1 MKTLVV
7 CIDGTWNAPGQI
19 DRDPTSGEVVE
30 THTNV
35 ARTWEMLTGA
45 KLVHERPYGSVAPLL
60 RQPGAALYLTGVGS
74 SRSRVVQY
82 LHGATGQGLAER
94 IRDAYRFLS
103 ERWRPGDR
111 IMGFGFSRGAFA
123 VRSLVGFIEAVG
135 LPRSNNLI
143 KEHELGR
150 LYTAYR
156 RGAGRTDT
164 GPRWTMDAPVQ
175 FLGLWDTVG
184 ALALGQWLSGYHRIS
199 PTNVAHVCHA
209 VALDEE
215 RRLFW
220 PELWQGQNRHGQVVE
235 EMLFAGAHTNV
246 GGGYI
251 DTRLSSIPLLWV
263 LSRARENGLAFDD
276 HAVDATVCETALD
289 SRRSSYIEFWNKCP
303 MLGQLVTRLGIDR
316 IRRPVHAGQRLH
328 PSVIEAIAKG
338 RYQPIALGIDQLRPM

>member
-7 CIDGTWNAPGQI
+7 CIDGTWNAPGQV
-19 DRDPTSGEVVE
+19 DRDPVSGRVVE

-35 ARTWEMLTGA
+35 ARTWEILTGE
-45 KLVHERPYGSVAPLL
+45 KLDHERPYGSVAPL
-60 RQPGAALYLTGVGS
+60 RWQPGAALYLTGIGS

-82 LHGATGQGLAER
+82 LHGATGRGLAER

-123 VRSLVGFIEAVG
+123 VRSLMGFIEAVG
-135 LPRSNNLI
+135 LPKNNNLI

-150 LYTAYR
+150 LYSAYR
-156 RGAGRTDT
+156 RDSGR
-164 GPRWTMDAPVQ
+164 PAACPSWTIEAPAQ

-184 ALALGQWLSGYHRIS
+184 ALAFGRWLGGYHRIS
-199 PTNVAHVCHA
+199 PANVAHVCHA

-220 PELWQGQNRHGQVVE
+220 PESWLDQGRPGQLVE

-246 GGGYI
+246 GGGYS
-251 DTRLSSIPLLWV
+251 DSRLSSIPLSWV
-263 LSRARENGLAFDD
+263 LSRARNNGLEIED
-276 HAVDATVCETALD
+276 HEIDAMMCERALE
-289 SRRSSYIEFWNKCP
+289 SRRASYIEFWHRCP
-303 MLGQLVTRLGIDR
+303 MLGPLVTSFGIDR
-316 IRRPVHAGQRLH
+316 TRRPVHAGQRLH
-328 PSVIEAIAKG
+328 PSVVDAISKG
-338 RYQPIALGIDQLRPM
+338 RYRPIAHGIERLRPA